1 MLTRLPSGGA
11 ADTMAPVGLF
21 QIWNKSDRMFDEN
34 SLPGRNHNSMIQALK
49 QWNGDWLRQN
59 IWRCVFYFKRCA
71 FHTNRCMLHLHVCRG
86 EGGNRDARAVSMT
99 NRRIDW
105 KCQGTMKKKTH
116 TESCSTSII
125 NCYWSNVCAR
135 WKHTKYAL
143 NGKRRRTGHFWNIY
157 REEVYMMHH
166 IKSRR
171 HCVMNASCS
180 HNDWRW
186 IRFAAGIGMI

>member
-105 KCQGTMKKKTH
+105 KCQGTMKKKH
-116 TESCSTSII
+116 TRNRALHPSLIVTDQMFVPGGNIPNMRWTGNGEELGISEIFIERRCTWCII
-125 NCYWSNVCAR
+125 SNQDV
-135 WKHTKYAL
+135 T
-143 NGKRRRTGHFWNIY
+143 
-157 REEVYMMHH
+157 V
-166 IKSRR
+166 
-171 HCVMNASCS
+171 
-180 HNDWRW
+180 
-186 IRFAAGIGMI
+186 